1 VSTPPRILIACIG
14 NIFLGD
20 DAFGVHVARAL
31 GRRTFPPHVRVVDF
45 GIRGIDLTYA
55 LLDGCDIAVLVDAV
69 PRGDQPGT
77 LYLIEAAPAA
87 DAVDADAES
96 PPAAPDLLEA
106 HAMHPAK
113 VLRLVR
119 QMGGGVRRVL
129 VLGCEPAPPD
139 PGSDSDLTG
148 DLSPP
153 VARAVEPAVQMLESL
168 VARLSTDPLTT
179 EVSHEV
185 VALPA

>member
-1 VSTPPRILIACIG
+1 MNTAPPRILIACIG

-55 LLDGCDIAVLVDAV
+55 LLDGCDVAVLVDAV
-69 PRGDQPGT
+69 PRGELPGT
-77 LYLIEAAPAA
+77 LYLIEPAPDVGPVA
-87 DAVDADAES
+87 DGE

-106 HAMHPAK
+106 HALHPAK

-139 PGSDSDLTG
+139 VDSDSDLTG

-153 VARAVEPAVQMLESL
+153 VARAVAPAVQMLESL
-168 VARLSTDPLTT
+168 VAKLSTDPLTT
-179 EVSHEV
+179 EASHEV